1 MFATSPRLNCGL
13 LWAWLCQCFKRRVSS
28 VAYHN
33 DINFTVKYKGT
44 LIAES
49 YFFSRFLALVTKALK
64 VLSKGSNV
72 FSARYLSSAATT
84 TEAAAQ
90 TRAPVG
96 TRCQPGA
103 GPQAVACPRAGA
115 GRLRGA
121 ELGGCAQAGA
131 LLWGGRGGWGAPGS
145 ARGLLESHPTFPEA
159 GSARD
164 AEDARPSPR
173 LAEDR
178 DRRGRGRWRRGPP
191 PRLPH
196 LPGCPGVTGTRLR
209 EWNRAAARTVVRLAW
224 RRRWGQVGLRPASE
238 LVP

>member
-13 LWAWLCQCFKRRVSS
+13 LRAWLCQCFKRRVSS

-64 VLSKGSNV
+64 VLSKRSKV

-96 TRCQPGA
+96 RRCQPGTGPLRRCGAAA
-103 GPQAVACPRAGA
+103 GSRGGGVRP
-115 GRLRGA
+115 GRGTPLR
-121 ELGGCAQAGA
+121 
-131 LLWGGRGGWGAPGS
+131 GRGG
-145 ARGLLESHPTFPEA
+145 
-159 GSARD
+159 
-164 AEDARPSPR
+164 
-173 LAEDR
+173 
-178 DRRGRGRWRRGPP
+178 
-191 PRLPH
+191 
-196 LPGCPGVTGTRLR
+196 
-209 EWNRAAARTVVRLAW
+209 
-224 RRRWGQVGLRPASE
+224 
-238 LVP
+238 